1 MIIVANSCFLVPY
14 MKIGEFLPQ
23 MINKV
28 VEFLF
33 TNTKI
38 LNPSR
43 NDMASFFIDV
53 AAKRVMSLSE
63 KHLLV
68 HEIRK
73 RLAIDFLKL
82 NMEKQ
87 MIALRLLY
95 EIINPMPRKYT
106 EK

>member
-1 MIIVANSCFLVPY
+1 M
-14 MKIGEFLPQ
+14 
-23 MINKV
+23 
-28 VEFLF
+28 
-33 TNTKI
+33 
-38 LNPSR
+38 
-43 NDMASFFIDV
+43 
-53 AAKRVMSLSE
+53 
-63 KHLLV
+63 LV

-106 EK
+106 E

>member
-1 MIIVANSCFLVPY
+1 MIIVANSSFLIPN
-14 MKIGEFLPQ
+14 MRIGEFLPQ

-28 VEFLF
+28 VELLF
-33 TNTKI
+33 NNTKN
-38 LNPSR
+38 LSPSR
-43 NDMASFFIDV
+43 NEMASFFIDV
-53 AAKRVMSLSE
+53 AAKRVMSLTE

-95 EIINPMPRKYT
+95 EIINPMPRKHT